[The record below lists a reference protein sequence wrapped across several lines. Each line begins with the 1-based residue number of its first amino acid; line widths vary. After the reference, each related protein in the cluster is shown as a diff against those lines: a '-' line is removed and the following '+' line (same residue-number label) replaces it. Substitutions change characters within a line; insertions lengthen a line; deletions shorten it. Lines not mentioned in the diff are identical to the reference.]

1 MEIRKAT
8 VKDFER
14 LKEIKIKSKICE
26 RIYNKSLKPIAKVK
40 KKYFYYLKRDLTFKD
55 RAIFIAVKND
65 KIIGM
70 ILGKIV
76 KTLSIIKFEKRGY
89 ISNLYILAKYRRK
102 GMAKKLVRELIGWF
116 RVNNIKNIRLEVYAK
131 NKPALNIYHKSGFK
145 EYAIKMKKDL

>member
-14 LKEIKIKSKICE
+14 LKDIKIKSKIWE
-26 RIYNKSLKPIAKVK
+26 RKYNKSLKPIDKVK
-40 KKYFYYLKRDLTFKD
+40 KRYFYYLKKDLTFKD
-55 RAIFIAVKND
+55 RAIFIAIKND

-76 KTLSIIKFEKRGY
+76 NTLPIIKFEKRGY
-89 ISNLYILAKYRRK
+89 ISNLYILSKHRRK
-102 GMAKKLVRELIGWF
+102 GMAKKLVRELMGWF
-116 RVNNIKNIRLEVYAK
+116 RAHNIKGLRLEVYSK
-131 NKPALNIYHKSGFK
+131 NKPALNIYNKLGFK

>member
-8 VKDFER
+8 IKDFER
-14 LKEIKIKSKICE
+14 LKDIKIKSKIWE
-26 RIYNKSLKPIAKVK
+26 RKYNKSLKPIDEVK
-40 KKYFYYLKRDLTFKD
+40 KRYFYYLKRDLTFKD

-70 ILGKIV
+70 VLGKIV
-76 KTLSIIKFEKRGY
+76 NTLSIIKFEKRGY
-89 ISNLYILAKYRRK
+89 ISNLYILPRYRRK
-102 GMAKKLVRELIGWF
+102 GIAKKLVRELIEWF
-116 RVNNIKNIRLEVYAK
+116 RANNIKSLRLEVYSK